1 MVLGESRLMK
11 ITAIRCFVA
20 ILCTL
25 VASCAKEDPGIHH
38 GPYVYVL
45 EGGDVEIR
53 WRTAEPGDT
62 RDEKG
67 DCAHAWR
74 CGRPAVG

>member
-11 ITAIRCFVA
+11 ITAICCFVA

-38 GPYVYVL
+38 RPYVFVL
-45 EGGDVEIR
+45 EVGDVEIR
-53 WRTAEPGDT
+53 WLTAEPAGS
-62 RDEKG
+62 R
-67 DCAHAWR
+67 
-74 CGRPAVG
+74 VV